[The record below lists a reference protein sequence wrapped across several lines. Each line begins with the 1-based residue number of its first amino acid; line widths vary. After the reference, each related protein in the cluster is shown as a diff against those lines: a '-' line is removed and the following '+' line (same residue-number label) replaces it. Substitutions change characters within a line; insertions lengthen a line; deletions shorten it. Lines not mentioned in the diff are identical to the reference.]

1 MRKNGQNAYAE
12 RNFTVMMLDKR
23 AIDMLLCLDDA
34 KLALVIKKL
43 AADAGVDPSAINLG
57 EKELSGLRA
66 ALSTATDSDIS
77 RASELLKSYKD
88 GKKGV

>member
-1 MRKNGQNAYAE
+1 
-12 RNFTVMMLDKR
+12 MMLDKR